1 MIDCRRRL
9 WPVLLCVLLLSACA
23 VAETPTPVAPAPA
36 LLDRVPAQ
44 PTSAAA
50 GRAPAGSDCLA
61 RGAFPPLLP
70 GQRYGVNA
78 FLFGVDQR
86 RVLDLAQTAG
96 FGWLRQQIHWRDV
109 ESGPGH
115 YDWGGLDLAVES
127 ARAQGLQILLSV
139 VRSPAWASASGTG
152 GLPDDPAAIG
162 PFMRELAA
170 RYAGRVAAYEI
181 WNEPNLARENGGR
194 AAAPAHYLAVLQ
206 AAYAAVKQADACALV
221 LAAPLAATA
230 TDDPAIAAD
239 DLRFYREL
247 YALEGGA
254 VLRAADA
261 LALHPG
267 GGPHAFD
274 ARWPDADPA
283 QSRFYFRHI
292 EQLHRLME
300 QAGDPRQ
307 AWITEVGWP
316 VQTVPGA
323 PPPVSATQQADN
335 LVGALRLTRA
345 EYPWVASVFVWNLN
359 FAVLGPQ
366 GDEKSAFGILNPDWS
381 PRPAYLALQAYLGA
395 QAAAEAEAAPL
406 FSDGAPY
413 RQGWQ
418 FSIAGK
424 SRTAPA
430 RAADG
435 TIYVGSDAGRMYAL
449 TPAGGLRWAFD
460 APGALQSAPAL
471 GDDGAIYLGDESG
484 HLTALRSD
492 GSLIWQRDLGG
503 AVRGTPQLDA
513 GALYVA
519 TLAGE
524 ALRLD
529 AGDGKLIWR
538 VQLGIAAA
546 PVLLARP
553 AAGSPA
559 LLYAPT
565 AAGEVL
571 AITTAG
577 VIRWRAHI
585 AERIAAAPVLAA
597 TPDGTAQLL
606 IGDAEGY
613 LSSLEP
619 AGGQLRWRR
628 KLVER
633 VESPTLPA
641 TSPLIAAPPLAGA
654 DGTIYLGGRDGVVT
668 ALDPAGQPRW
678 RYISGSDISGSPVA
692 GPDGTLYVGLYDKRL
707 LALGP
712 DGWLRWQVRLNGAVR
727 AAALVGPGGS
737 LYVTSLGG
745 RLYTLKLE

>member
-1 MIDCRRRL
+1 MIDCQRRL
-9 WPVLLCVLLLSACA
+9 WPLLCVLLLSAC
-23 VAETPTPVAPAPA
+23 VATETPASIRPAPAP
-36 LLDRVPAQ
+36 LDSAPAQ
-44 PTSAAA
+44 PAHVATE
-50 GRAPAGSDCLA
+50 RAPAGSECLA

-70 GQRYGVNA
+70 GLRYGVNA
-78 FLFGVDQR
+78 FLFGVDQQ
-86 RVLDLAQTAG
+86 RVLDLTQTAG
-96 FGWLRQQIHWRDV
+96 FGWLRQQVHWRDV
-109 ESGPGH
+109 EIGSGR
-115 YDWGGLDLAVES
+115 YDWGTLDVAMEAAHARGLRV
-127 ARAQGLQILLSV
+127 LLSV
-139 VRSPAWASASGTG
+139 VRSPAWATAGGAG

-162 PFMRELAA
+162 SFMHALAA
-170 RYAGRVAAYEI
+170 RYTGRVSAYEI

-194 AAAPAHYLAVLQ
+194 AATPAHYLAVLQ

-254 VLRAADA
+254 FLHAADA

-274 ARWPDADPA
+274 ARWPDADLA

-292 EQLHRLME
+292 EELRRLME

-307 AWITEVGWP
+307 AWITEVGWAA
-316 VQTVPGA
+316 QTVPGA
-323 PPPVSATQQADN
+323 PLPVSATQQAEN

-345 EYPWVASVFVWNLN
+345 EYPWVAAVFVWNLN
-359 FAVLGPQ
+359 FSVLGPQ
-366 GDEKSAFGILNPDWS
+366 DDEKSAFGILNPDWS
-381 PRPAYLALQAYLGA
+381 PRPAYLALQGYLGA
-395 QAAAEAEAAPL
+395 LAATEAEAAPQ

-418 FSIAGK
+418 FAIVGK

-435 TIYVGSDAGRMYAL
+435 TIYVGSDPGRLYAL
-449 TPAGGLRWAFD
+449 TPAGGLRWVFD

-471 GDDGAIYLGDESG
+471 GDGGAIYLGDESG
-484 HLTALRSD
+484 HLTALRPD
-492 GSLIWQRDLGG
+492 GSVIWQRALGG
-503 AVRGTPQLDA
+503 AVRGTPQLDV
-513 GALYVA
+513 GTLYVA

-538 VQLGIAAA
+538 VQLGAAAA

-553 AAGSPA
+553 AVGGPA
-559 LLYAPT
+559 LLDAPT
-565 AAGEVL
+565 AAGQVL

-577 VIRWRAHI
+577 TIRWRAQI
-585 AERIAAAPVLAA
+585 AERIAAAPALAT
-597 TPDGTAQLL
+597 TPEGTAQLL

-613 LSSLEP
+613 LSSLNP
-619 AGGQLRWRR
+619 ASGRLRWRR

-641 TSPLIAAPPLAGA
+641 TSALIAAPPLVGA

-668 ALDPAGQPRW
+668 ALDSAGQPRW
-678 RYISGSDISGSPVA
+678 RYISGNDISASPA
-692 GPDGTLYVGLYDKRL
+692 TGLDGMIYVGLYDKRL

-712 DGWLRWQVRLNGAVR
+712 DGWLRWEVKLNGALR
-727 AAALVGPGGS
+727 ATALVGPDGV

-745 RLYTLKLE
+745 RLYALELE